1 MAKKIW
7 PVILLLLTLHFCH
20 FRSPL
25 EEAKE
30 MARTYT
36 VCTDR
41 YDRLEGELDVK
52 IKSTPAGRY
61 HDKIVSALSRIRNE
75 KKAEL
80 VKILRD
86 HEKSP
91 RSDELDLLRSKIL
104 IELGRIPDAE
114 RTIEQLS
121 LSRAD
126 LQLEARL
133 QKVII
138 HLVRGRN
145 TDALDLFREIE
156 PKIKKDKQFF
166 NMILALAFGSP
177 EARDREEYSL
187 KFLAFRDIPAALQT
201 QKTDIYANLAIL
213 ARNERQAEKSGNYL
227 EKALALNRDADA
239 QAELRSEMARTALI
253 GRPAPSLRAEV
264 WFNSAPLVTAALK
277 GQVLVVNF
285 WSPWCPRCRELM
297 PALLEEWRLFKG
309 QGLMVISYTKLYG
322 RYSDDIL
329 IKDKVS
335 AAEETALIKNYLDK
349 NKISWPAAIG
359 AEGFS
364 FDDYAITSIPTLVL
378 IDRRGNVAFVNT
390 RTATARQMREQIKSL
405 LAEN

>member
-1 MAKKIW
+1 MAKKLW
-7 PVILLLLTLHFCH
+7 PAFLLLLTLHFCH

-41 YDRLEGELDVK
+41 YDHLEGELDAK
-52 IKSTPAGRY
+52 IKSTSAGRY
-61 HDKIVSALSRIRNE
+61 HDKVVSALSRIRKE

-80 VKILRD
+80 EKILRD
-86 HEKSP
+86 HEKSR

-114 RTIEQLS
+114 RTIERLS

-145 TDALDLFREIE
+145 SDALDLFREIE
-156 PKIKKDKQFF
+156 PKLKNDKQFF
-166 NMILALAFGSP
+166 NIVLALAYGSP
-177 EARDREEYSL
+177 EAKDREEYSL

-213 ARNERQAEKSGNYL
+213 ARNERQTEKSANYL

-253 GRPAPSLRAEV
+253 GRPAPALRAEV
-264 WFNSAPLVTAALK
+264 WFNSAPLVPAALK

-285 WSPWCPRCRELM
+285 WSPWCARCRELM
-297 PALLEEWRLFKG
+297 PALLEEWRLFKD

-329 IKDKVS
+329 SKSKAS

-349 NKISWPAAIG
+349 NKISWPAAVG
-359 AEGFS
+359 AEGFG
-364 FDDYAITSIPTLVL
+364 FDAYAITSIPTLVL

-390 RTATARQMREQIKSL
+390 RTAAARQMREQIKSL
-405 LAEN
+405 LAEK